1 MSAVFPLTFLS
12 LQKAEPHKQVMAP
25 TNEERLHAFRRVAP
39 VVHTNNNFF
48 PQGRPSESRADTP
61 RPIGRA
67 ALSSFEV
74 K

>member
-12 LQKAEPHKQVMAP
+12 LQKAEPHKQVTAP
-25 TNEERLHAFRRVAP
+25 TNDERLQAFRRFAP

-48 PQGRPSESRADTP
+48 PQGRPSATP
-61 RPIGRA
+61 PLSHGRA